1 MTQTAR
7 QLFLHRHT
15 LIKRLAKISSI
26 GNLNLDDYYTRIYM
40 SVALLFHDYF
50 VY

>member
-1 MTQTAR
+1 MQTAR

-15 LIKRLAKISSI
+15 LINRLEKIEEISD
-26 GNLNLDDYYTRIYM
+26 LHLDDYYSRLYM
-40 SVALLFHDYF
+40 SIALLLHDYF